1 MIGQTI
7 AHYRVTE
14 KIGEGGMG
22 EVYRARDTQ
31 LGRDVAIKVLP
42 AAFASDP
49 DRLHRFEQEAQA
61 AGALNHPNI
70 LVVYHIGTHNG
81 APYVVTEL
89 LEGQTLRDRLDDG
102 PISQRR
108 AVEYAVQIAHGLAA
122 AHEKGI
128 VHRDLKPDNLFITND
143 DRVKI
148 LDFGLAKLVQPPDD
162 NTAQT
167 DIATR
172 RVHTD
177 PGTVMGTA
185 GYMSPEQVRGRAVD
199 HRADIFSFG
208 AVLYEMLTGKRAFR
222 GESAI
227 ETLNAILKE
236 EPPELSTTSP
246 NIAPGLERVV
256 WHCIE
261 KSPERRFQSA
271 TDVAFALEALSGQSS
286 SATASIV
293 SPLPSRW
300 NLERLFW
307 VGLSSLLLIGVAIF
321 GFLAYSRTG
330 TRQAAARL
338 ALPLEQNEPFRIV
351 ISPDGQ
357 RVLFLAPNPDGKDM
371 LWVRPLETA
380 NAQVLEGTE
389 NAQAPFWSADSR
401 SIGYFANG
409 KLFKIDAEGGRAQ
422 ALCDAE
428 GFGGAWNAEGIILFN
443 GNDGLHRIS
452 SNGGSPVLA
461 TKVDP
466 KEEGHRWP
474 YFLPDG
480 RHFIFLADAGQTE
493 DHNIRIG
500 TLDSQETRILFPAIS
515 RIVYANGYLLFVNQ
529 GSLVAQPFDA
539 RSLKLGND
547 SFTVAQQVAEVGPN
561 HEFDFSTSDNG
572 VLTYQSG
579 NPNSQLTW
587 FDRTGKKL
595 STVGPPGK
603 YNIVSLEP
611 NGQHVA
617 TEMLDADGRVGDV
630 WLLDVTHGNSSRFTF
645 APSGEGSPIWAPD
658 GSRIIFDSNR
668 GTTNGV
674 TDLYEKAA
682 SGIGEDKVVLK
693 NEFAKFPSS
702 WSHDGQNI
710 LFTSYNRSSS
720 EIWVLSLTGGA
731 KATPLIHNASFYYD
745 YGQFSPDQHYLA
757 YVANESGHPE
767 VYVQT
772 YPLSGGRWQI
782 SAGGGWAPL
791 WRNDGK
797 ELFYQATDGRLMA
810 VSITTGPKF
819 ESGQP
824 TQLFKSKFKNSGSYS
839 YAVSADGQRF
849 LINTPVEDTSRNPV
863 AIVFNWTNTL
873 KAK

>member
-1 MIGQTI
+1 MIGTTI
-7 AHYRVTE
+7 AHYRITD

-42 AAFASDP
+42 SAFASDP
-49 DRLHRFEQEAQA
+49 DRLHRFQLEAQA

-70 LVVYHIGTHNG
+70 LVVFHIGTHHG

-89 LEGQTLRDRLDDG
+89 LEGQTLRQRLDDG
-102 PISQRR
+102 PISHRK
-108 AVEYAVQIAHGLAA
+108 ALDYAVQIAHGLAA

-148 LDFGLAKLVQPPDD
+148 LDFGLAKLVQPANDD
-162 NTAQT
+162 IPQT

-208 AVLYEMLTGKRAFR
+208 AVLYEMLSGKRAFR
-222 GESAI
+222 GESAV

-246 NIAPGLERVV
+246 NITPGLERVV

-293 SPLPSRW
+293 SPRPYRW
-300 NLERLFW
+300 SKERFFW
-307 VGLSSLLLIGVAIF
+307 IGLSSLLLLGAATL
-321 GFLAYSRTG
+321 GFIAYSRGGNRLPT
-330 TRQAAARL
+330 ARL
-338 ALPLEQNEPFRIV
+338 ALPLEQKDPFRIV
-351 ISPDGQ
+351 VSPDGQ
-357 RVLFLAPNPDGKDM
+357 RVLFIAPDSEGKDV
-371 LWVRPLETA
+371 LWVRTLETA
-380 NAQVLEGTE
+380 NAQTLAGTE
-389 NAQAPFWSADSR
+389 LAHAPFWSADSR

-409 KLFKIDAEGGRAQ
+409 KLYKIDAGGGRAQ

-428 GFGGAWNAEGIILFN
+428 PFGGAWNAQGVILFN

-452 SNGGSPVLA
+452 SDGGTPVLA
-461 TKVDP
+461 TKIDP

-480 RHFIFLADAGQTE
+480 RHFIFLADAEQTE
-493 DHNIRIG
+493 DHNIRVG
-500 TLDSQETRILFPAIS
+500 TLDSQETRILFPAIT
-515 RIVYANGYLLFVNQ
+515 RIAYSNGYLLFVNQ
-529 GSLVAQPFDA
+529 GSLVAQSFDTN
-539 RSLKLGND
+539 SLKMGTD
-547 SFTVAQQVAEVGPN
+547 SYTLAQQVAEVGSN
-561 HEFDFSTSDNG
+561 HEFDFSVSDNG

-579 NPNSQLTW
+579 NPNSQLNW

-595 STVGPPGK
+595 STLGPPGN
-603 YNIVSLEP
+603 YSMVSLEP

-630 WLLDVTHGNSSRFTF
+630 WLLDVVRGNTTRFTF
-645 APSGEGSPIWAPD
+645 APTGEGSPIWAAD
-658 GSRIIFDSNR
+658 GSRVVFSSNR
-668 GTTNGV
+668 GSSSGAIDV
-674 TDLYEKAA
+674 YEKAA
-682 SGIGEDKVVLK
+682 SGIGEDRLIFK
-693 NEFAKFPSS
+693 NEFAKFPTS

-710 LFTSYNRSSS
+710 LFTSWNRSSS
-720 EIWVLSLTGGA
+720 EVWVLSLGGNPDA
-731 KATPLIHNASFYYD
+731 KPLIQNGSFYYD
-745 YGQFSPDQHYLA
+745 YGQFSPDQHYIA
-757 YVANESGHPE
+757 YAGNESGHSE

-782 SAGGGWAPL
+782 SSGGGWAPL

-797 ELFYQATDGRLMA
+797 ELFYQANDGRMMA
-810 VSITTGPKF
+810 VPITTTPKF

-824 TQLFKSKFKNSGSYS
+824 TQLFKSKFKNTPSYS
-839 YAVSADGQRF
+839 YAVSNDGQRF
-849 LINTPVEDTSRNPV
+849 LINGPVEDTSRNPV
-863 AIVFNWTNTL
+863 AIVFNWTSTL